1 MLLTA
6 DFTIIYVRRPQNGAF
21 FVFFASSLGLC
32 GQILY
37 DGGETYLGYGLIA
50 RGQFIM
56 QIDGHETSFN
66 LISCEIQWDALKAAF
81 ENHSGGA
88 KSLLD
93 CNTGEVLD
101 LKGDANASFDTQ
113 TRFLSIVPVPS
124 RTQYQMMETFIASVS
139 TTGLKSLL
147 LDTIVGKGA
156 FRRFKDALSQFPEER
171 KRWFTFRDALL
182 HQYIL
187 DWLTENNVHYASPP
201 PWNLEL
207 PSAVSSFS
215 GQTESNDSIPLQT
228 PVVNTLSDQE
238 LKNFILGWA
247 KQHGAEFGYTFGPLV
262 FEALYNDL
270 KKSFSFAKR
279 V

>member
-6 DFTIIYVRRPQNGAF
+6 DFIIIYVRRPQNGAF

-32 GQILY
+32 QQILY
-37 DGGETYLGYGLIA
+37 DEGEAYLGYGLIL

-56 QIDGHETSFN
+56 QVDGHETSSN
-66 LISCEIQWDALKAAF
+66 LSSCEIQWDALKAAF

-93 CNTGEVLD
+93 CKTGEVLD
-101 LKGDANASFDTQ
+101 LKGDAASSFDTK

-187 DWLTENNVHYASPP
+187 DWLTENNVHYTSPP

-207 PSAVSSFS
+207 PSAVSSLS
-215 GQTESNDSIPLQT
+215 CPTDSTDSATPQT
-228 PVVNTLSDQE
+228 PVANTLSDQE
-238 LKNFILGWA
+238 LKTFILGWA

-270 KKSFSFAKR
+270 KKLSAY
-279 V
+279 VNQG

>member
-1 MLLTA
+1 
-6 DFTIIYVRRPQNGAF
+6 
-21 FVFFASSLGLC
+21 
-32 GQILY
+32 
-37 DGGETYLGYGLIA
+37 
-50 RGQFIM
+50 M
-56 QIDGHETSFN
+56 QIDGHETSSN

-93 CNTGEVLD
+93 CKTGEVLD
-101 LKGDANASFDTQ
+101 LKGDTPSSLDTK

-124 RTQYQMMETFIASVS
+124 RTQYQMMETFIASV
-139 TTGLKSLL
+139 TTTSFKSIL

-187 DWLTENNVHYASPP
+187 DWLAENNVHYASPP
-201 PWNLEL
+201 PWNLEPPNATAPL
-207 PSAVSSFS
+207 TCSM
-215 GQTESNDSIPLQT
+215 DSIDALPIQT
-228 PVVNTLSDQE
+228 AAQNGLNDQE
-238 LKNFILGWA
+238 LRSFILDWA
-247 KQHGAEFGYTFGPLV
+247 KQHGAEFGYTYDPVV
-262 FEALYNDL
+262 FETLYNDL
-270 KKSFSFAKR
+270 KSSFAFSKR

>member
-1 MLLTA
+1 
-6 DFTIIYVRRPQNGAF
+6 
-21 FVFFASSLGLC
+21 
-32 GQILY
+32 
-37 DGGETYLGYGLIA
+37 
-50 RGQFIM
+50 M
-56 QIDGHETSFN
+56 QIDEHQISSD

-147 LDTIVGKGA
+147 LETIVGKGA

-187 DWLTENNVHYASPP
+187 DWLTENNVQYATPP

-207 PSAVSSFS
+207 PTAS
-215 GQTESNDSIPLQT
+215 TSIDCQAGEGE
-228 PVVNTLSDQE
+228 TLSPSQLAIDIVSDQE
-238 LKNFILGWA
+238 IKSFILNWA
-247 KQHGAEFGYTFGPLV
+247 KQHGAEFGYTYGPVV